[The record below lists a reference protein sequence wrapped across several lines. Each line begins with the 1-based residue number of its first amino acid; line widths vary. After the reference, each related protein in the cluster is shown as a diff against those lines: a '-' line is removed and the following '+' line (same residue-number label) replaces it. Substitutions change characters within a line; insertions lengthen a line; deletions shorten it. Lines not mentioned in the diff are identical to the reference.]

1 VKWPDYSE
9 LGQRLRIG
17 AGDKVAL
24 INAPSGYEHI
34 IPGVDGSG
42 PDRADVV
49 IGFIAGSA
57 DLDLL
62 SALYDAVLAGGRGWL
77 AYPKPRRSEVDL
89 RMRRDWLARE
99 VRRYGVQSMVH
110 VSIDGA
116 WSALHVEANALD
128 EDEAS
133 LAEADL
139 AWPG

>member
-1 VKWPDYSE
+1 MKWPEFSE

-17 AGDKVAL
+17 ARDKVAL
-24 INAPSGYEHI
+24 INAPADYARI

-42 PDRADVV
+42 PERADVV
-49 IGFIAGSA
+49 VGFIAEHG

-62 SALYDAVLAGGRGWL
+62 GALYDAVLAGRRGWL
-77 AYPKPRRSEVDL
+77 AYPKPRRSELDL
-89 RMRRDWLARE
+89 RMHRDWLARE
-99 VRRYGVQSMVH
+99 VRRYGVHSMVH

-116 WSALHVEANALD
+116 WSALQMDAIVLD